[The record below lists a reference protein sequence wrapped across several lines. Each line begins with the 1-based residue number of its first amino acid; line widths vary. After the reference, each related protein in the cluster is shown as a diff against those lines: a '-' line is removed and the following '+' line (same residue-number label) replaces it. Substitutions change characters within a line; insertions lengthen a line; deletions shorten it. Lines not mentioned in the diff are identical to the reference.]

1 MKEKLMPTN
10 QEIREQGIGS
20 NFSVLNP
27 EDGFRKDNSLWFGNC
42 SECGERVSQSLHNDY
57 WSHTIYLEKG
67 YYSKEIW
74 EAGRFHNQATSKASD
89 YCPTAKGDPDTCVVW
104 YYDENNEKVF
114 VS

>member
-1 MKEKLMPTN
+1 MTDT

-27 EDGFRKDNSLWFGNC
+27 EDGYRKDNSLWFGNC
-42 SECGERVSQSLHNDY
+42 SECGERVSQSLRDDY
-57 WSHTIYLEKG
+57 WLHTQFLEKG
-67 YYSKEIW
+67 YSSKTHW
-74 EAGRFHNQATSKASD
+74 EEKRWHAFATSRGLD